1 MIIETEEE
9 LLHAIKQWFI
19 KHGKSLI
26 IATSIFLSIG
36 IGWYAAGRQNTNKL
50 QAASVLYEELAAS
63 LNKQDSNNSQILAN
77 HLVNSYNHTP
87 YAKLGALILAKDAV
101 EEGKLDAAK
110 KHLSWVMEKSEI
122 PAVRQIARNRL
133 ARILLVQGEKKSAM
147 EVISTV
153 DDPAFSPM
161 VDDIKGDIQKALG
174 EKEAAMAIYQ
184 KAIKSW
190 PKGFPGK
197 ESIKLKLQA
206 LSS

>member
-1 MIIETEEE
+1 MIIDTEEE
-9 LLHAIKQWFI
+9 LLHTIKQWFK

-36 IGWYAAGRQNTNKL
+36 IGWYAAQRQNTNKL

-63 LNKQDSNNSQILAN
+63 LNKQDSNYSQTLAN
-77 HLVNSYNHTP
+77 RLVNDYTHTP
-87 YAKLGALILAKDAV
+87 YAKLGALFLAKDAIDD
-101 EEGKLDAAK
+101 GKFDAAK

-133 ARILLVQGEKKSAM
+133 ARVLLAENQKKSAL
-147 EVISTV
+147 EVISTL
-153 DDPAFSPM
+153 DDPAFSPL
-161 VDDIKGDIQKALG
+161 VEDIKGDIQKASG
-174 EKEAAMAIYQ
+174 QKEAAHASYL
-184 KAIKSW
+184 KASKSW

-197 ESIKLKLQA
+197 ELIKLKLQA